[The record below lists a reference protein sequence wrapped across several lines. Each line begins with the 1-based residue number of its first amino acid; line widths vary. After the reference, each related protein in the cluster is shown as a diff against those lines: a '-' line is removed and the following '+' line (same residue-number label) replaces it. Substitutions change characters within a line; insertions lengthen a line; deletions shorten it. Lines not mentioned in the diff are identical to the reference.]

1 MYFWQI
7 ETEIPVATNQSPFA
21 ASEAFPPFSGHG
33 ACMPPPPTQNPP
45 HSRNTNPNIKPFF
58 T

>member
-1 MYFWQI
+1 MRDFIHMYFWQI

-33 ACMPPPPTQNPP
+33 ACMPPPPTQNP
-45 HSRNTNPNIKPFF
+45 HAVEIQTQI
-58 T
+58 